1 MLGTLLIFFRKQIR
15 RCTGKENKIGKE
27 KAVKFRSLWK
37 RSAKDHRGHEVCIN
51 LDSVIL
57 PWVFDQQ

>member
-27 KAVKFRSLWK
+27 KAVKFKSLWK
-37 RSAKDHRGHEVCIN
+37 
-51 LDSVIL
+51 
-57 PWVFDQQ
+57 